1 MPSQVIR
8 RVVGRAY
15 DLDVELADEGLAAEL
30 LRGQFGIAL
39 LKDITRCFR
48 LKDRIDAEHAAEFQ
62 MRPMV
67 QRVAIGMGNGVR
79 PFLELLPRAAIA
91 SYVVLRHAVGT
102 HCAPFVMVTAQ
113 PQLGHVAEL
122 YVLRDLPGIQVA
134 VIVYDGQPLGT
145 SVVKLTGM
153 TAREHEIF
161 MDETH
166 GRF

>member
-1 MPSQVIR
+1 
-8 RVVGRAY
+8 
-15 DLDVELADEGLAAEL
+15 
-30 LRGQFGIAL
+30 
-39 LKDITRCFR
+39 
-48 LKDRIDAEHAAEFQ
+48 
-62 MRPMV
+62 
-67 QRVAIGMGNGVR
+67 
-79 PFLELLPRAAIA
+79 
-91 SYVVLRHAVGT
+91 
-102 HCAPFVMVTAQ
+102 MVTAQ